1 MIGVIVAGLLMS
13 LMPAERVFGYAAD
26 EVEIIVSVDKSS
38 YKVGDL
44 LTIKGTGA
52 HSYTIFVDIISPSG
66 DQIADLM
73 FIAASNGDFS
83 TVWIIP
89 SGLDDGTY
97 TIDIRDVKK
106 QTQTTFN
113 IGTVPQLQNL
123 PHEDLKV
130 SPSLKTQIKNGISPN
145 SIICIEG
152 LELIFKL
159 RDNSPACVK
168 PSSIIKLVE
177 RGWAIS

>member
-1 MIGVIVAGLLMS
+1 MTS
-13 LMPAERVFGYAAD
+13 AERVFGYPDD

-97 TIDIRDVKK
+97 TIDLRDVKK

-113 IGTVPQLQNL
+113 IGTVSQLQNL
-123 PHEDLKV
+123 AHDVKV
-130 SPSLKTQIKNGISPN
+130 SPSLKTQIKNGVSPD
-145 SIICIEG
+145 SIICTEG

-168 PSSIIKLVE
+168 PSSIAKLVE
-177 RGWAIS
+177 RGWARS